1 MDKKSYHQIGKL
13 KRMKLSTVKTT
24 DLKDFED
31 QDTASLSMVEL
42 DSWNTS
48 ANLSLDILII

>member
-42 DSWNTS
+42 DS
-48 ANLSLDILII
+48 